1 MGVRPRRVS
10 RIHPRRP
17 RRGRRRP
24 TVHRR
29 RLLRL
34 RSRRRSRRRRRPN
47 PSPLL
52 RGAPDPRSTG
62 PERPRRSSRRG
73 RRLRLLGPRTD
84 RPRTRVHLSPRCLQT
99 SHRAKTT
106 ATAPGHR
113 THWHH
118 RGMHP
123 LIHSSP
129 HRQSLLRQSRRRSP
143 RTLNYPTRTTEHTNR
158 RCRRTRT
165 STPHSAASPS
175 AGTADHP
182 RVGPKTRRCGR

>member
-1 MGVRPRRVS
+1 MRPRRVS

-24 TVHRR
+24 IVHRR
-29 RLLRL
+29 RPLRL
-34 RSRRRSRRRRRPN
+34 QSPRRSRRQRPS
-47 PSPLL
+47 PSPLR

-73 RRLRLLGPRTD
+73 RRRCLLGPRTD

-106 ATAPGHR
+106 ATAHGHR
-113 THWHH
+113 TQHHH

-129 HRQSLLRQSRRRSP
+129 RRQSLLRQSRRRSP

-158 RCRRTRT
+158 RRRRTRT

-175 AGTADHP
+175 ADPADHP

>member
-1 MGVRPRRVS
+1 MRPRRVS

-17 RRGRRRP
+17 RRPRRHI
-24 TVHRR
+24 VHRR
-29 RLLRL
+29 RPLRL

-47 PSPLL
+47 PSPPR

-73 RRLRLLGPRTD
+73 RRRCLLGPRTY
-84 RPRTRVHLSPRCLQT
+84 RPRRVHLSPRCPQT

-113 THWHH
+113 TRWH

>member
-17 RRGRRRP
+17 RRPRRHI
-24 TVHRR
+24 VHRR
-29 RLLRL
+29 RPLRL
-34 RSRRRSRRRRRPN
+34 RSRRPSRRRRRSPN
-47 PSPLL
+47 RPLR

-73 RRLRLLGPRTD
+73 RRLRRLGPRTY

-113 THWHH
+113 THWH

-129 HRQSLLRQSRRRSP
+129 HRQSLRLGRRRSP
-143 RTLNYPTRTTEHTNR
+143 RTPNYPTRTTKHTNR
-158 RCRRTRT
+158 RRRRTRT

-175 AGTADHP
+175 DNL
-182 RVGPKTRRCGR
+182 RWGPKTRRCGR

>member
-10 RIHPRRP
+10 RIHPRR
-17 RRGRRRP
+17 RRHI
-24 TVHRR
+24 VHRR
-29 RLLRL
+29 RPLRL
-34 RSRRRSRRRRRPN
+34 RSRRPSRRRRSPN
-47 PSPLL
+47 RPLL

-73 RRLRLLGPRTD
+73 RRLRRLGPRTD
-84 RPRTRVHLSPRCLQT
+84 RTRTRVHLSPRCLQT
-99 SHRAKTT
+99 SHRAKTK

-113 THWHH
+113 TQHHH

-129 HRQSLLRQSRRRSP
+129 RRQSLLRLGRRRSP
-143 RTLNYPTRTTEHTNR
+143 RTLNYPTRTTKHTNR
-158 RCRRTRT
+158 RRRRTART

-175 AGTADHP
+175 ADQAGP
-182 RVGPKTRRCGR
+182 RWGPKTRRCGR

>member
-10 RIHPRRP
+10 RIHPRR
-17 RRGRRRP
+17 RRHI
-24 TVHRR
+24 VHRR
-29 RLLRL
+29 RPLRL
-34 RSRRRSRRRRRPN
+34 QSPRRSRRRRPN

-73 RRLRLLGPRTD
+73 RRRCLLGPRTD
-84 RPRTRVHLSPRCLQT
+84 RPRTRVHLSPRCLP

-106 ATAPGHR
+106 ATAHGHR
-113 THWHH
+113 THWH

-129 HRQSLLRQSRRRSP
+129 RRQSLLRQSRRRSP
-143 RTLNYPTRTTEHTNR
+143 RTLNYPTRTTKHTNR
-158 RCRRTRT
+158 RRRRTART

>member
-10 RIHPRRP
+10 RIHPRP
-17 RRGRRRP
+17 RRP

-29 RLLRL
+29 RPLRL
-34 RSRRRSRRRRRPN
+34 RSRRPSRRRRSPNRP
-47 PSPLL
+47 LR

-73 RRLRLLGPRTD
+73 RRLRRLGPRTD
-84 RPRTRVHLSPRCLQT
+84 RLRTRVHLSPRCPKT

-113 THWHH
+113 TRWH

-143 RTLNYPTRTTEHTNR
+143 RTLNCPTRTTKHTNR
-158 RCRRTRT
+158 RRRRTRT

-175 AGTADHP
+175 AGTAGHP

>member
-10 RIHPRRP
+10 RIHPRR
-17 RRGRRRP
+17 RRRPRRP

-29 RLLRL
+29 RPLRL
-34 RSRRRSRRRRRPN
+34 RSRRPSRRRRSPN
-47 PSPLL
+47 RPLL

-62 PERPRRSSRRG
+62 PEGPRRSSRRG
-73 RRLRLLGPRTD
+73 RRRCLPGPRTD
-84 RPRTRVHLSPRCLQT
+84 RPRRVHLSPRCLP

-106 ATAPGHR
+106 ATAHGHR
-113 THWHH
+113 THWH

>member
-10 RIHPRRP
+10 RIHPRP
-17 RRGRRRP
+17 RRP

-29 RLLRL
+29 RPLRL
-34 RSRRRSRRRRRPN
+34 RSRRPSRRRRSPNRP
-47 PSPLL
+47 LR

-73 RRLRLLGPRTD
+73 RRLRRLGPRTD
-84 RPRTRVHLSPRCLQT
+84 RLRTRVHLSPRCPKT

-106 ATAPGHR
+106 ATAHGHR
-113 THWHH
+113 THHHH

-123 LIHSSP
+123 LMHSSP
-129 HRQSLLRQSRRRSP
+129 RRQSLLRQSRRRSP
-143 RTLNYPTRTTEHTNR
+143 RTLNCPTRTTKHTNR
-158 RCRRTRT
+158 RRRPTRT

-175 AGTADHP
+175 AGTAGHP

>member
-17 RRGRRRP
+17 PGRP

-29 RLLRL
+29 RPLRL

-73 RRLRLLGPRTD
+73 RRRCLLGPRTD

-113 THWHH
+113 THWH

-129 HRQSLLRQSRRRSP
+129 RRQSLLRQSRRRSP

-158 RCRRTRT
+158 RRRRTRT

-175 AGTADHP
+175 AGPAGHP

>member
-17 RRGRRRP
+17 CRPRRP

-29 RLLRL
+29 RPLRL
-34 RSRRRSRRRRRPN
+34 RSRRPSRRRRSPN
-47 PSPLL
+47 RPLL
-52 RGAPDPRSTG
+52 RGAPDPRSTATG
-62 PERPRRSSRRG
+62 RPRRSSRRG
-73 RRLRLLGPRTD
+73 RRRCLLGPRTD
-84 RPRTRVHLSPRCLQT
+84 RPRTRVHLSPRCPQT

-106 ATAPGHR
+106 ATAHGHR
-113 THWHH
+113 THWH

-129 HRQSLLRQSRRRSP
+129 RRQSLLRLGRRRSP
-143 RTLNYPTRTTEHTNR
+143 RTRNYPTRTTKHTNR
-158 RCRRTRT
+158 RRRRTART

-175 AGTADHP
+175 ADQAGP
-182 RVGPKTRRCGR
+182 RWGPKTRRCGR

>member
-1 MGVRPRRVS
+1 VRPRRVS

-17 RRGRRRP
+17 RPTVLRRRP
-24 TVHRR
+24 
-29 RLLRL
+29 LRF
-34 RSRRRSRRRRRPN
+34 RSRTRSRRRRRPN
-47 PSPLL
+47 PSPPR

-73 RRLRLLGPRTD
+73 RRRRRLGPRTD
-84 RPRTRVHLSPRCLQT
+84 RPRRVHLSIRCLP
-99 SHRAKTT
+99 SHRAKT
-106 ATAPGHR
+106 AAVKSGHR
-113 THWHH
+113 THWH

-158 RCRRTRT
+158 RRRRTRT

-175 AGTADHP
+175 DHP
-182 RVGPKTRRCGR
+182 RWGPRTRRCGR

>member
-10 RIHPRRP
+10 RIHPRR
-17 RRGRRRP
+17 RRHI
-24 TVHRR
+24 VHRR
-29 RLLRL
+29 RPLRL
-34 RSRRRSRRRRRPN
+34 QSPRRSRRRRPN

-73 RRLRLLGPRTD
+73 RRRCLLGPRTD
-84 RPRTRVHLSPRCLQT
+84 RPRRVHLSIRCLP

-106 ATAPGHR
+106 ATAHGHR
-113 THWHH
+113 THWH
-118 RGMHP
+118 REMHP

-129 HRQSLLRQSRRRSP
+129 RRQSLLRLGRRRSP

-158 RCRRTRT
+158 RRRRTRT

-175 AGTADHP
+175 AGPADHP
-182 RVGPKTRRCGR
+182 RVGPRTRRCGR

>member
-1 MGVRPRRVS
+1 MRPRRVS

-17 RRGRRRP
+17 RRPRRP
-24 TVHRR
+24 TVRR
-29 RLLRL
+29 RRPLRI
-34 RSRRRSRRRRRPN
+34 RSRRPSRRRRSPN
-47 PSPLL
+47 PSPLR
-52 RGAPDPRSTG
+52 RGAPDPRSTR

-99 SHRAKTT
+99 SHRAKTA
-106 ATAPGHR
+106 ATAHGHR
-113 THWHH
+113 TQHHH

-129 HRQSLLRQSRRRSP
+129 HRQSLLRLGRRRSP

-158 RCRRTRT
+158 RRRRTRT

-175 AGTADHP
+175 ADPADHP

>member
-1 MGVRPRRVS
+1 MRPRRVS

-17 RRGRRRP
+17 RRP

-29 RLLRL
+29 RPLRL
-34 RSRRRSRRRRRPN
+34 RSRRPSRRRRSPN
-47 PSPLL
+47 RPLL
-52 RGAPDPRSTG
+52 RGAPDPRSTAHG
-62 PERPRRSSRRG
+62 GPRRSSRRG
-73 RRLRLLGPRTD
+73 RRLRRLGPRTD

-106 ATAPGHR
+106 ATAHGHR
-113 THWHH
+113 TQHHH

-158 RCRRTRT
+158 RRRRTRT

-175 AGTADHP
+175 AGPADHP
-182 RVGPKTRRCGR
+182 RWGPKTRRCGR